1 MKRVLAVWVAML
13 ILSGALNAADSDPAT
28 KGDLKQMMQLMEK
41 RIEQIDR
48 RLDQMEKRFELI
60 DKRFDDMK
68 YYMTGLIGLATAALG
83 YLILRVMRQ
92 EEKVSRL
99 AEHRVDARDIAS
111 AVFVADAETKKK
123 LREAL
128 KL

>member
-1 MKRVLAVWVAML
+1 ML
-13 ILSGALNAADSDPAT
+13 ILRGALNAADSDPAT

-60 DKRFDDMK
+60 DKRFDDLK

>member
-1 MKRVLAVWVAML
+1 MKRVLTVWAAML
-13 ILSGALNAADSDPAT
+13 ILGGALNAADSDPAT

-48 RLDQMEKRFELI
+48 RFEQMEKRFELI
-60 DKRFDDMK
+60 DKRFDDLK

>member
-1 MKRVLAVWVAML
+1 MGRIITALLVLA
-13 ILSGALNAADSDPAT
+13 ILASSLNAADSDPAT

-41 RIEQIDR
+41 RMEQMDR
-48 RLDQMEKRFELI
+48 RFDQMEKRFEHM
-60 DKRFDDMK
+60 DKRFDDLK

-128 KL
+128 KS

>member
-13 ILSGALNAADSDPAT
+13 ILAGALNAADSDPAT

-60 DKRFDDMK
+60 DKRFDDLK

>member
-1 MKRVLAVWVAML
+1 VGILIATVLATNTL
-13 ILSGALNAADSDPAT
+13 AATDSDVAT
-28 KGDLKQMMQLMEK
+28 KGDLKQMML
-41 RIEQIDR
+41 
-48 RLDQMEKRFELI
+48 LMEKRFEQMDKRFEQI
-60 DKRFDDMK
+60 DKRFDDLK
-68 YYMTGLIGLATAALG
+68 YYMTALIGLATAALG

-99 AEHRVDARDIAS
+99 EAHRLDARDIAS
-111 AVFVADAETKKK
+111 ALFIADAETKKK

>member
-60 DKRFDDMK
+60 DKRFDDLK

>member
-1 MKRVLAVWVAML
+1 MLVLA
-13 ILSGALNAADSDPAT
+13 GALNAADSDPAT

-41 RIEQIDR
+41 RMEQMDR
-48 RLDQMEKRFELI
+48 RFDQMEKRFELI
-60 DKRFDDMK
+60 DKRFDDLK

-92 EEKVSRL
+92 EEKVSRP

>member
-1 MKRVLAVWVAML
+1 MKRVLAVWVAMIVL
-13 ILSGALNAADSDPAT
+13 AGALNAADSDPAT

-48 RLDQMEKRFELI
+48 RFDQMEKRFELI
-60 DKRFDDMK
+60 DKRFDDLK

-83 YLILRVMRQ
+83 YLILRVIRQ

>member
-1 MKRVLAVWVAML
+1 MKGIVAHLLSLVMLTGAVV
-13 ILSGALNAADSDPAT
+13 AADSDAAT

-41 RIEQIDR
+41 RLEQIDR
-48 RLDQMEKRFELI
+48 RFDQM
-60 DKRFDDMK
+60 DKRFDDLK
-68 YYMTGLIGLATAALG
+68 YYFTAVIGLATAALG

-99 AEHRVDARDIAS
+99 EAHRLDARDIAS
-111 AVFVADAETKKK
+111 ALFIADAETKKK

-128 KL
+128 KS

>member
-1 MKRVLAVWVAML
+1 MSMARIITVLLALV
-13 ILSGALNAADSDPAT
+13 ILAGTLNAADSDPAT
-28 KGDLKQMMQLMEK
+28 RGDLKQMMQLMEK
-41 RIEQIDR
+41 RLDQIDR
-48 RLDQMEKRFELI
+48 RFEQI
-60 DKRFDDMK
+60 DKRFDDLK
-68 YYMTGLIGLATAALG
+68 FYMTGLIGLATAALG

>member
-1 MKRVLAVWVAML
+1 MLVTTGSVAP
-13 ILSGALNAADSDPAT
+13 ADSDPAT

-41 RIEQIDR
+41 RLEQIDR
-48 RLDQMEKRFELI
+48 RFDLLEKRFEQI
-60 DKRFDDMK
+60 DKRFDDLK
-68 YYMTGLIGLATAALG
+68 YYMTALIGLATAALG

-99 AEHRVDARDIAS
+99 EAHRLDARDIAS
-111 AVFVADAETKKK
+111 ALFIADAETKKK